1 MTGSGVG
8 FRLVP
13 TVPDDAGISRDVGK
27 FVVRVE
33 VAGVWIAVV
42 HVEDRG
48 LVSAGGGGG
57 GIMARLS
64 LGLESRDVTFGF
76 EREEEPVER
85 KRPPSSSTGVG
96 GRTVRPLF
104 TDDFGARESRPGR
117 VLRGLAGEVDERPN
131 MSSGSIEQWSR
142 SESSSRSES
151 GGMKDFLRRGDGVS
165 ACELYLLRKGRDE
178 GIEGGVREG
187 WYCACFC

>member
-13 TVPDDAGISRDVGK
+13 TVPDDEGISRDAGK

-33 VAGVWIAVV
+33 VAVVWVAVV
-42 HVEDRG
+42 HVEYWG
-48 LVSAGGGGG
+48 LISPGGGGG
-57 GIMARLS
+57 GIIARLS

-76 EREEEPVER
+76 ETEELVER

-96 GRTVRPLF
+96 GKTVRPLF

-151 GGMKDFLRRGDGVS
+151 GGTKDFLRRGDGVS